1 MYAYEIGFSRS
12 RAMSSNYCGAWGG
25 RGFFLIT
32 LLNILAMLTLFQYK
46 RFACFTLLP
55 CNLSLPLGGMYD

>member
-1 MYAYEIGFSRS
+1 
-12 RAMSSNYCGAWGG
+12 MSLNYCGAWGD

-55 CNLSLPLGGMYD
+55 ENLSLFWGGMYA